1 MLVNLWVWAQ
11 KALHSEQFFTSCF
24 QKTVDIKWCYSFFL
38 YKKSSEG
45 HTSSLVISLRTV
57 SENSVWKVFMSCG
70 PTCTALFRLV
80 TNLVLFWRLP
90 TNSPSSIAIFQHM
103 PGVQYHFLCSIVMA
117 RNGWEFTILFCALS
131 YPGCTLVYSRVAH
144 VQQACY
150 YMSGNAI
157 ISFMLHEGLM
167 LTQGRSSP
175 AHVTRSPGWWT

>member
-24 QKTVDIKWCYSFFL
+24 QKTVDVKWCYSFFL

-90 TNSPSSIAIFQHM
+90 TNSPSSIAIFQHI
-103 PGVQYHFLCSIVMA
+103 PGVQYHSLCNIDRIVMA
-117 RNGWEFTILFCALS
+117 RNSWRFTVLFCVLS
-131 YPGCTLVYSRVAH
+131 YPGCTFVYSCVYR
-144 VQQACY
+144 
-150 YMSGNAI
+150 SAI
-157 ISFMLHEGLM
+157 ILFMLHSAVHVGAQGVNTFHTLFSETV
-167 LTQGRSSP
+167 LTDDFL
-175 AHVTRSPGWWT
+175 